1 MQKGLNQMAQEKRRD
16 REQKYPI
23 LALKKNMLP
32 FLWPFKPFF
41 FIFHFNF
48 YFKKEKR
55 KQRAFT
61 LSPSPC
67 SFRLGFLEPSS
78 PPSPQRHHRR
88 WLGCKPG
95 FQAPI

>member
-1 MQKGLNQMAQEKRRD
+1 MKEKEKRRD
-16 REQKYPI
+16 LERKYPI
-23 LALKKNMLP
+23 LALKNMLP

-41 FIFHFNF
+41 FLFHFSF

-78 PPSPQRHHRR
+78 PPSPQRHDRR

-95 FQAPI
+95 FQAPV